1 MRHIVFEE
9 ADSYKVALLVKASAF
24 NSVAIKNN
32 YVDTLQAEGIPLN
45 TLVAFDLPYNEHGK
59 APAGMIKEYLG
70 KLLKAL
76 EGIGVNTC
84 YVTDTNYFKVL
95 TKKTKAEGS
104 IGYTFPC
111 AIKGYEHMTIILG
124 VNYQSLIF
132 NPDLKSDLNLSLAT
146 LVSHTT
152 GTYTPLGQDVIHS
165 SYYPNTPEKIK
176 EALQSLHQ
184 YDQLYVDIE
193 AFSLRFWE
201 AGIASI
207 AFAWDSHNG
216 LAFLCDITAE
226 TLDDGYQVS
235 VAERRDN
242 PVVRALIKDFLTTYK
257 GKIYWHFAGYDVK
270 VLIYTLWM
278 KDALD
283 YAGLLEGLHIMYS
296 KSHCTKLI
304 AYLATNSTA
313 GNVLGLKSLAHEHA
327 GNWAVE
333 EINDVLS
340 IPTHDLLR
348 YNLVDTLSTAF
359 VHEKY
364 WPILAQDNQEE
375 FYHKMAIPSQKV
387 ITQMELVG
395 MPMSWE
401 MIRKA
406 ETSLEAMVTTALQTI
421 MQNPWIGHTT
431 LDIQQE
437 ACDAANAKLK
447 TKQHPISKF
456 ADITFNPGS
465 NKHMQKLL
473 YVHMQL
479 PVLDYTDT
487 KQPAVGAETLEKLVN
502 HCKTEE
508 DKELLKAFVT
518 YAKAQKIL
526 GTFISAFKEGLVK
539 TDGMIYLH
547 GTFMF
552 GGTVSGRL
560 SSKEPNLQNLP
571 SNSSLAKYVK
581 QCFTAPQGWL
591 FGGADFSALE
601 DRVNT
606 VLTKDPNKVKV
617 YAEGYDSHSL
627 RAYAYFGD
635 QMPDIENTVASINSI
650 AVKGSPYY
658 HLRQDS
664 KSPTFALTFAG
675 TWRTLVK
682 NLGWSEEKAK
692 KVEENYNSLYQI
704 SIQWVQERIKEASKV
719 GYAEAAFGLRIRTPL
734 LGQTIVGKGIRESE
748 AEARTLGNAISGQ
761 SYGLLT
767 NRAINAFMEKVWA
780 SPYATSIMPTA
791 LIHDAIYL
799 LFRNDVRVVKFVN
812 DNLIKEM
819 QWQELPEIQHPEV
832 KLGAE
837 LDIFWPSWANPITLP
852 NGLSE
857 VEITEACAKGKHK
870 YENKS

>member
-9 ADSYKVALLVKASAF
+9 ANSYKVALLVKASAF

-32 YVDTLQAEGIPLN
+32 YVDTLQAEGIPLDA
-45 TLVAFDLPYNEHGK
+45 LIAFDLPYNEHGK
-59 APAGMIKEYLG
+59 APAGMIKEYLD

-132 NPDLKSDLNLSLAT
+132 NPDLKNDLNLSLAT

-176 EALQSLHQ
+176 KTLQSLHQ

-216 LAFLCDITAE
+216 LAFLCDIHAE

-283 YAGLLEGLHIMYS
+283 YAGLLEGLHILYS

-313 GNVLGLKSLAHEHA
+313 GNVLSLKSLAHEHA

-340 IPTHDLLR
+340 IPTHELLR
-348 YNLVDTLSTAF
+348 YNLVDTLSTSF
-359 VHEKY
+359 VYEKY
-364 WPILAQDNQEE
+364 WPILVQDNQEE
-375 FYHKMAIPSQKV
+375 FYHKMTIPSQKV

-401 MIRKA
+401 MIKTA
-406 ETSLEAMVTTALQTI
+406 ESSLDTMVNTALQTI
-421 MQNPWIGHTT
+421 MQNQWITQVT
-431 LDIQQE
+431 LEIQHE
-437 ACDAANAKLK
+437 AMQAANAKLK
-447 TKQHPISKF
+447 TKQHPLSKF

-473 YVHMQL
+473 YMHMQL

-487 KQPAVGAETLEKLVN
+487 RQPAVGGETLEKLVN

-508 DKELLKAFVT
+508 DKVLLKAFVT

-526 GTFISAFKEGLVK
+526 GTFISAFKQGLVK

-571 SNSSLAKYVK
+571 ANSSLAKYVK

-591 FGGADFSALE
+591 FGGADFSSLE
-601 DRVNT
+601 DRINT
-606 VLTKDPNKVKV
+606 LLTKDPNKIKV
-617 YAEGYDSHSL
+617 YAG
-627 RAYAYFGD
+627 
-635 QMPDIENTVASINSI
+635 
-650 AVKGSPYY
+650 
-658 HLRQDS
+658 LRQ
-664 KSPTFALTFAG
+664 
-675 TWRTLVK
+675 
-682 NLGWSEEKAK
+682 
-692 KVEENYNSLYQI
+692 YSLDI
-704 SIQWVQERIKEASKV
+704 DGVSHIIQED
-719 GYAEAAFGLRIRTPL
+719 
-734 LGQTIVGKGIRESE
+734 TIVDYDG
-748 AEARTLGNAISGQ
+748 TLISGAQ
-761 SYGLLT
+761 LY
-767 NRAINAFMEKVWA
+767 E
-780 SPYATSIMPTA
+780 
-791 LIHDAIYL
+791 
-799 LFRNDVRVVKFVN
+799 
-812 DNLIKEM
+812 
-819 QWQELPEIQHPEV
+819 
-832 KLGAE
+832 
-837 LDIFWPSWANPITLP
+837 TLSGSKP
-852 NGLSE
+852 
-857 VEITEACAKGKHK
+857 
-870 YENKS
+870 

>member
-421 MQNPWIGHTT
+421 MQNPWVGHTT

-508 DKELLKAFVT
+508 DKGLLKAFVT

>member
-1 MRHIVFEE
+1 MRHIIFEE
-9 ADSYKVALLVKASAF
+9 ANNYPIVLLLKASAF
-24 NSVAIKNN
+24 NKTAIKHN
-32 YVDTLQAEGIPLN
+32 YMDTLQSEGVSPSTVI
-45 TLVAFDLPYNEHGK
+45 AFDLQYNEHGK
-59 APAGMIKEYLG
+59 APAGFIKEYLDS
-70 KLLKAL
+70 LLKAL
-76 EGIGVNTC
+76 NAIGATTL
-84 YVTDTNYFKVL
+84 YVTDSAYFKVL
-95 TKKTKAEGS
+95 TKKTKSDGS
-104 IGYTFPC
+104 IGYVFPC
-111 AIKGYEHMTIILG
+111 AIKGYEHMNIIMG
-124 VNYQSLIF
+124 VNYQALVF

-146 LVSHTT
+146 LVSHVT

-165 SYYPNTPEKIK
+165 SYYPNTPEKIRK
-176 EALQSLHQ
+176 ALESLHQ
-184 YDQLYVDIE
+184 YDRLYADIE

-207 AFAWDSHNG
+207 AFSWDKHNG
-216 LAFLCDITAE
+216 LAFLCDISAE

-235 VAERRDN
+235 VAERKDN

-283 YAGLLEGLHIMYS
+283 YAGLLEGLHMMYS

-313 GNVLGLKSLAHEHA
+313 GNVLSLKSLAHEHA

-333 EINDVLS
+333 EINDVLK

-348 YNLVDTLSTAF
+348 YNLVDTLSTCF

-364 WPILAQDNQEE
+364 WPILVQDNQEE
-375 FYHKMAIPSQKV
+375 FYHTMAIPSQKV

-395 MPMSWE
+395 MPMSWG
-401 MIRKA
+401 MIKKA
-406 ETSLEAMVTTALQTI
+406 ETSLDAMVTAALQTI
-421 MQNPWIGHTT
+421 MQNPWVIHTT

-447 TKQHPISKF
+447 TKRHPISKF
-456 ADITFNPGS
+456 ADVTFNPGS

-479 PVLDYTDT
+479 PVLDYTET

-518 YAKAQKIL
+518 YTKAQKIL

-571 SNSSLAKYVK
+571 ANSSLAKYVK

-591 FGGADFSALE
+591 FGGADFSSLE
-601 DRVNT
+601 DRINT
-606 VLTKDPNKVKV
+606 LLTKDPNKLKV
-617 YAEGYDSHSL
+617 YTDLYDGHAL

-635 QMPDIENTVASINSI
+635 QMPDIENTVISINSI

-658 HLRQDS
+658 HLRQES
-664 KSPTFALTFAG
+664 KSPTFALTYAG

-692 KVEENYNSLYQI
+692 KVEDNYNSLYQV

-767 NRAINAFMEKVWA
+767 NRAANAFMEKVWA
-780 SPYATSIMPTA
+780 SPYATSVMPCA

-799 LFRNDVRVVKFVN
+799 LFKDDVKVVKFVN

-837 LDIFWPSWANPITLP
+837 LDLFYKHWGQPITLP
-852 NGLSE
+852 NGLNQE
-857 VEITEACAKGKHK
+857 EILGVCAKGKQK
-870 YENKS
+870 YEEKS

>member
-9 ADSYKVALLVKASAF
+9 ANSYKVALLVKASAF
-24 NSVAIKNN
+24 NSVAIKSN

-45 TLVAFDLPYNEHGK
+45 TLIAFDLPYNEHGK
-59 APAGMIKEYLG
+59 APAGMIKEYLD

-76 EGIGVNTC
+76 ESIGVTTC
-84 YVTDTNYFKVL
+84 YVTDANYFKVL

-124 VNYQSLIF
+124 INYQSLIF

-146 LVSHTT
+146 LVSHIT
-152 GTYTPLGQDVIHS
+152 GTYTPLGQDVIHF

-207 AFAWDSHNG
+207 AFVWDSHNG
-216 LAFLCDITAE
+216 LAFLCDIHAE

-235 VAERRDN
+235 VAERKDN
-242 PVVRALIKDFLTTYK
+242 PVVRVLIKDFLTTYK

-340 IPTHDLLR
+340 IPTHELLR
-348 YNLVDTLSTAF
+348 YNLVDTLSTSF
-359 VHEKY
+359 VYEKY
-364 WPILAQDNQEE
+364 WPILVQDNQEE

-401 MIRKA
+401 MIKTA
-406 ETSLEAMVTTALQTI
+406 ESSLDTMVNTALQTI
-421 MQNPWIGHTT
+421 MQNHWITQVT
-431 LDIQQE
+431 LEIQHE
-437 ACDAANAKLK
+437 AMQAANAKLK
-447 TKQHPISKF
+447 TKQHPLSKF

-473 YVHMQL
+473 YTHMQL

-487 KQPAVGAETLEKLVN
+487 KQPAVGGETLEKLVN

-508 DKELLKAFVT
+508 DKVLLKAFVT

-526 GTFISAFKEGLVK
+526 GTFINAFKQGLVK

-571 SNSSLAKYVK
+571 ANSSLAKHVK
-581 QCFTAPQGWL
+581 KCFMAPSGWL
-591 FGGADFSALE
+591 FGGADFASLE
-601 DRVNT
+601 DRINT
-606 VLTKDPNKVKV
+606 LLTKDPNKIKV
-617 YAEGYDSHSL
+617 YAG
-627 RAYAYFGD
+627 
-635 QMPDIENTVASINSI
+635 
-650 AVKGSPYY
+650 
-658 HLRQDS
+658 LRQ
-664 KSPTFALTFAG
+664 
-675 TWRTLVK
+675 
-682 NLGWSEEKAK
+682 
-692 KVEENYNSLYQI
+692 YSLDI
-704 SIQWVQERIKEASKV
+704 DGVSHIIQED
-719 GYAEAAFGLRIRTPL
+719 
-734 LGQTIVGKGIRESE
+734 TIVDYDG
-748 AEARTLGNAISGQ
+748 TLISGAQ
-761 SYGLLT
+761 LY
-767 NRAINAFMEKVWA
+767 E
-780 SPYATSIMPTA
+780 
-791 LIHDAIYL
+791 
-799 LFRNDVRVVKFVN
+799 
-812 DNLIKEM
+812 
-819 QWQELPEIQHPEV
+819 
-832 KLGAE
+832 
-837 LDIFWPSWANPITLP
+837 TLSGSKP
-852 NGLSE
+852 
-857 VEITEACAKGKHK
+857 
-870 YENKS
+870 